1 MAAHGGGSTEGDPL
15 SRRADLASR
24 LDVVRS
30 RIGAACAASGR
41 DAGELMLIAVTK
53 TYPASD
59 VLALA
64 RLGLCDFGENRDQEA
79 GQKAAEVA
87 ADGGD
92 LPAIRWHFIGQL
104 QTNKAHRVARYA
116 DVVQSVDRLRLVHAL
131 GVAAVAAGRDLTCL
145 VQVSLDPADAG
156 SGALA
161 GVGGDADGD
170 PSRGGVPP
178 ARLAEVAAAVE
189 AEPGL
194 ILGGLMAVA
203 PLGMDPVAAFTPLR
217 HLGDVVRSVRDSAA
231 IISAGMSA
239 DLEAAVAAGAT
250 HLRIGTA
257 LLGNRSVP
265 VR

>member
-1 MAAHGGGSTEGDPL
+1 V
-15 SRRADLASR
+15 RALGAASR
-24 LDVVRS
+24 
-30 RIGAACAASGR
+30 
-41 DAGELMLIAVTK
+41 
-53 TYPASD
+53 
-59 VLALA
+59 
-64 RLGLCDFGENRDQEA
+64 
-79 GQKAAEVA
+79 
-87 ADGGD
+87 
-92 LPAIRWHFIGQL
+92 
-104 QTNKAHRVARYA
+104 
-116 DVVQSVDRLRLVHAL
+116 
-131 GVAAVAAGRDLTCL
+131 AAGRDLTCL
-145 VQVSLDPADAG
+145 VQVSRDPADAG

-161 GVGGDADGD
+161 GSDGDAGGD

-203 PLGMDPVAAFTPLR
+203 PLGMDPVAAFAPLR

-231 IISAGMSA
+231 ILSAGMSG
-239 DLEAAVAAGAT
+239 DLEVAVAAGAT